1 MALRLTAGFALA
13 VIMAGFVHSPAFAET
28 TLKEVL
34 NTMLE
39 EMPNTEGKVVVVDAD
54 PGWKTPHHIHPGQL
68 FVYVL
73 EGGLRLEVDGEAPVE
88 YKAGEAFYEVP
99 NVGMSGANIST
110 SERAKFVVFQFG
122 EPGKPLM
129 VEQ

>member
-1 MALRLTAGFALA
+1 MALRLTARFAAA
-13 VIMAGFVHSPAFAET
+13 VIMVGLVHSPAFAET

-73 EGGLRLEVDGEAPVE
+73 EGGLRLEVDGESPVE